1 MQKTFSPLDY
11 GFRWTDIESNDLSK
25 IWYEYDGKTAE
36 KAALQ
41 ARNEFAKKM
50 QKEGYRVRKSSLG
63 KQLVSRGGIGS
74 GRPHIELVV
83 PVYMVDVEYK

>member
-1 MQKTFSPLDY
+1 MPQKTFSPLDN
-11 GFRWTDIESNDLSK
+11 GFRWTGLDSGDLSK
-25 IWYEYDGKTAE
+25 IWYEYDGKPAE

-41 ARNEFAKKM
+41 ARNAFAKKLE
-50 QKEGYRVRKSSLG
+50 KEGFRVRKISLG

-83 PVYMVDVEYK
+83 PVYMVDWS